1 MLEVASADGAKSV
14 RLGNAS
20 GLRLSGADVMV
31 ATLDAAA
38 LAPASG
44 PLRFRLL
51 RDGVTSA
58 GQPLV
63 PLARLPRI
71 DDVRFAEQD
80 CTIKGSDQFLM
91 EEVDGAPG
99 FETPTVGGQSVT

>member
-1 MLEVASADGAKSV
+1 MLEVASADGANSV

-51 RDGVTSA
+51 RDGVTSDW
-58 GQPLV
+58 QPLV
-63 PLARLPRI
+63 TLARLPRI
-71 DDVRFAEQD
+71 DDVSCEEIGREHV
-80 CTIKGSDQFLM
+80 CTPVTNAALVCRLR
-91 EEVDGAPG
+91 VDN
-99 FETPTVGGQSVT
+99 